1 MKSEPRSNV
10 RRPVRF
16 IYALLVVAVVGCR
29 PSPNSSPSAGKAE
42 DLSTPDS
49 GEWFI
54 DGTELSGLDFV
65 HFNGMSGVF
74 YDAEIF
80 GPGVAMFDYDN
91 DGDLDLFI
99 VQGQMLGSKPL
110 GAALFPPR
118 TLPLQGR
125 LYRNDSTVAADGTR
139 TVGLVNVTASSGINA
154 NGYGMGVAAG
164 DVDNDGWI
172 DLYLTNLGPN
182 QLWRNNGNG
191 TFSDVSKRSGT
202 DDPGW
207 GVSAAFVDI
216 DRDGWLDLFV
226 GNYLTYSVDRDVDCS
241 SVAGMRDY
249 CAPSEYRP
257 QPDRLYRNRGDGTF
271 ADVTATSLVGGQY
284 GPALGVVT
292 ADMNADG
299 WIDMYV
305 ANDGQENLLWL
316 NQRDGTFRNAG
327 AASGAALNADG
338 RPESSMGV
346 DAGDFDNDGD
356 EDLYMTHWQGE
367 KNTLYVQ
374 QSPGIFEDR
383 TAVAGLTAATL
394 APTGFGT
401 AWGDFDNDGWLDLFV
416 ANGAVI
422 TIEALARAND
432 PFPLHE
438 PDQLFRNLG
447 NGRFA
452 DVTTRAGQVL
462 ARPEVGRGAAVGDI
476 DNDGDLDVI
485 VGNNNGP
492 ARLLLNVMGTRHH
505 WVGLRLVGERHPRTS
520 GGAAVSAGA
529 ETRRVRDMVGARVG
543 VTSSDGATR
552 WRRARA
558 DGSYASASDPRVL
571 VGLGAAAGVSRV
583 EVVWPSGRRESW
595 GNVAVDRYTTL
606 TEGTAP

>member
-1 MKSEPRSNV
+1 M
-10 RRPVRF
+10 
-16 IYALLVVAVVGCR
+16 
-29 PSPNSSPSAGKAE
+29 
-42 DLSTPDS
+42 

-54 DGTELSGLDFV
+54 DGTDASGLDFV
-65 HFNGMSGVF
+65 HFNGMSGAF

-80 GPGVAMFDYDN
+80 GPGVGMFDYDN
-91 DGDLDLFI
+91 DGDLDVFV
-99 VQGQMLGSKPL
+99 VQGQMLGPKPVS
-110 GAALFPPR
+110 AALFPPK
-118 TLPLQGR
+118 TLPLRGR
-125 LYRNDSTVAADGTR
+125 LYRNDLTVNADGSR
-139 TVGLVNVTASSGINA
+139 SVRLVDATASSGIEA

-164 DVDNDGWI
+164 DFNNDGWV
-172 DLYLTNLGPN
+172 DLYVTNLGPN
-182 QLWRNNGNG
+182 QLFRNNGNG
-191 TFSDVSKRSGT
+191 TFTDVSKHTGT
-202 DDPGW
+202 SDAGW
-207 GVSAAFVDI
+207 SVSAAFVDF

-241 SVAGMRDY
+241 GVTGARDY

-271 ADVTATSLVGGQY
+271 ADVTAIALIGGQD

-292 ADMNADG
+292 ADFNGDG
-299 WIDMYV
+299 WIDIYV

-327 AASGAALNADG
+327 PASGAALSADG

-374 QSPGIFEDR
+374 QSPANFEDR
-383 TAVAGLTAATL
+383 TAAAGLTAATL

-422 TIEALARAND
+422 IIEALARAKD

-447 NGRFA
+447 NGRFEDA
-452 DVTTRAGQVL
+452 TARAGGAL
-462 ARPEVGRGAAVGDI
+462 TLPEVGRGTAVGDI
-476 DNDGDLDVI
+476 DNDGDLDLI
-485 VGNNNGP
+485 VGNNNGRT
-492 ARLLLNVMGTRHH
+492 RLLINAAKTGNH
-505 WVGLRLVGERHPRTS
+505 WIGLRLVSPKSLKE
-520 GGAAVSAGA
+520 
-529 ETRRVRDMVGARVG
+529 RDMLGARVG
-543 VTSSDGATR
+543 ITRSDGTTV
-552 WRRARA
+552 WRRAHA
-558 DGSYASASDPRVL
+558 DGSYASANDPRVL
-571 VGLGAAAGVSRV
+571 VGLGKTAGVSRI
-583 EVVWPSGRRESW
+583 EVLWPSGRRESW
-595 GNVAVDRYTTL
+595 TNVPVERWTTI
-606 TEGTAP
+606 EAGTGQ